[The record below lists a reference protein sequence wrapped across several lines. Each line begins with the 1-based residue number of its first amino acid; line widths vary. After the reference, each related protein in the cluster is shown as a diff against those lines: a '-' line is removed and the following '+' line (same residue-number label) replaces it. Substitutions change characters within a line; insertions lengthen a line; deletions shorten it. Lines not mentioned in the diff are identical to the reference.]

1 MLSFWVSML
10 LLMVALTMLIKTAN
24 SQPMKLKVS
33 IKESDKSGDY
43 IKDQETIRL
52 ARDRPGEQVDGDAR
66 ARLPIAALL
75 PIPAALGCIGSWLQ
89 IVKK

>member
-33 IKESDKSGDY
+33 VKESQKSGDY
-43 IKDQETIRL
+43 TKDQETIRL
-52 ARDRPGEQVDGDAR
+52 ARARPGEQAGGDAR
-66 ARLPIAALL
+66 ARLPVAALL
-75 PIPAALGCIGSWLQ
+75 PIPAALGCMG
-89 IVKK
+89 

>member
-33 IKESDKSGDY
+33 VKESQKSGDY
-43 IKDQETIRL
+43 TKDQDTIRL
-52 ARDRPGEQVDGDAR
+52 AGAHPEGQVGGVTRDCGRTVNCKVIKPCMR
-66 ARLPIAALL
+66 
-75 PIPAALGCIGSWLQ
+75 
-89 IVKK
+89 